1 MRIVI
6 QMISGGF
13 LQRALRGPP
22 FAGNHALLFGIVAV
36 AAPTLIRVA
45 VNGLVSTAV
54 FLTYTPFVLLSALLL
69 TPRQT
74 AVVALACAS
83 IAHLVFTEPY
93 LAFGTSPNDVFSV
106 GVFLVNSV
114 LIIGLVSVV
123 RSFIGDCLAPNVS
136 GEISSS
142 VIFSEKEGEAWVSW
156 PNARPSVKLGPHK
169 EVAKM
174 MEDYIAQVE
183 LGERLLGH
191 KS

>member
-1 MRIVI
+1 
-6 QMISGGF
+6 MIGSGF
-13 LQRALRGPP
+13 LQRALRGPA
-22 FAGNHALLFGIVAV
+22 FAGNQALLFGIVAV
-36 AAPTLIRVA
+36 AAPTLIRAA
-45 VNGLVSTAV
+45 VDGLVSTAV

-74 AVVALACAS
+74 AVVVLACAS
-83 IAHLVFTEPY
+83 VAHFVFTEPY
-93 LAFGTSPNDVFSV
+93 LALGTSPNDLFSV
-106 GVFLVNSV
+106 GIFLINSV
-114 LIIGLVSVV
+114 LIIGLVKMV
-123 RSFIGDCLAPNVS
+123 RNSIDDCLAPNVS

-156 PNARPSVKLGPHK
+156 HSARPSVKLGPHK
-169 EVAKM
+169 EVARM